1 MTVGSPQAVSKRR
14 GGANSRRP
22 KCRSRGPR
30 AAAADGSALRVRTT
44 ERFFALAPPA
54 GNRHYCRVGATWW
67 ASQREQNRRNVLHF
81 EPHYMRRGLIFGGIM
96 AVFMAWLALSA
107 DSWLRAVYVL
117 GAVVGALTAWMWW
130 LFLRWRRHFDS
141 TLQ

>member
-1 MTVGSPQAVSKRR
+1 MSS
-14 GGANSRRP
+14 
-22 KCRSRGPR
+22 
-30 AAAADGSALRVRTT
+30 T
-44 ERFFALAPPA
+44 ERFFAVAPPA

-67 ASQREQNRRNVLHF
+67 ASQREQNRRNVLRF
-81 EPHYMRRGLIFGGIM
+81 EPRYMRRGLIFGGIM

-107 DSWLRAVYVL
+107 DSWLWAVYVL
-117 GAVVGALTAWMWW
+117 GAVAGALTAWIWW